1 MRLSQLL
8 GLMLFGL
15 AAMAQDPR
23 GSIVGRVTDTSGA
36 VAPEIEVR
44 ATNQATGV
52 SAASKS
58 SSAGTFT
65 IPYLI
70 PGVYKVSAES
80 AGFKRFLREGI
91 EVRVTESVEV
101 PIVMEVGAVTEVVQV
116 TAESPLL
123 TTTDASQGTVIE
135 DRAIVELPL
144 IGGNPVEFALLD
156 PAVMN
161 ETDMRDRRASATNAS
176 SQWSAMGGGAYRNEF
191 QIDGVSNTYA
201 EGNGNTRVA
210 FNPPAAAIGQFKI
223 VTNPF
228 DASAGNAM
236 GATVN
241 VSTKAG
247 TNQLH
252 GEAHYYGRNAWFD
265 ATDFFSN
272 KRKTAKPVYQD
283 HRPGASAGGPVEL
296 PRLYH
301 GRNRTFFFYAWEQ
314 NYWSVPQPFTG
325 TVPTAA
331 ERQGDFSALLAVPGV
346 AGRYQIYDPFSTR
359 PQSATRFQR
368 DPFPNNVIPKSRFNT
383 AGYNLANLY
392 PLPNQPGTADGINNF
407 FNGSSKSDEKYW
419 VHMGRLDHAF
429 RENHRIFIRLNYDW
443 WEERK
448 NKNFGNGIQGIVL
461 NRINRG
467 LALDDVLLVTPNLVL
482 NLRYGLTQQ
491 DFTEY
496 RVTRG
501 IDLGALGFSQG
512 LTGLIDSKR
521 ATLPRVASGAFS
533 GFSTWEKGDG
543 ANTSLTHN
551 FNGNLSTQ
559 RGRHALRG
567 GLDFRVYR
575 AFENRYMYE
584 TAPDFAFSTTYTKGP
599 LDTSGASPIGQDL
612 ASMLTGIAT
621 SGSMEHPATFA
632 LQNLYFGGYL
642 QDDIKL
648 TSRITVNLGVRYE
661 LETPITD
668 RYDRLVT
675 GFAFDQSNP
684 IEAAARAN
692 YARSPIA
699 ELPLDRFRVQGGI
712 LYPGQTPTGR
722 NPIRKD
728 TNNIMPRVGIAWQVS
743 RRTTVRTG
751 YGIYY
756 GTLGVN
762 GTDAVQYGFSQSTP
776 IIPTLDNGQSYQ
788 ALASNPFPNG
798 LLAAPGKAGGLS
810 TYLGQAIAFDDPNKR
825 PPYSQRWSLAL
836 QELLP
841 AQVLVEASYVG
852 NRGTHLGVTRQI
864 SSVPRQYLS
873 TSTAR
878 DTTAINFLSVNLP
891 NPFYGLGPVY
901 TPTITRANLL
911 RAYPQF
917 SSVAMDTSEGYS
929 WYHSLQVRAARRFH
943 HGVTL
948 NAGYAFSKMMEA
960 TTFLNETD
968 AKPYE
973 TLSGSHRPHR
983 MTFSAV
989 WELPVGKG
997 RTWLRGMSKPM
1008 EALLGNWQLSAVM
1021 IRQAGAPLAWSN
1033 IIFNGNPDAMVLPKA
1048 DRDVDR
1054 WFNVDAGFNRVSGQ
1068 ALSQNIRY
1076 FPMRLA
1082 SVQADGQSKWDV
1094 SLAKGFRIN
1103 ERLLFRLRAQCFNVA
1118 NHTNF
1123 GAPNVS
1129 PTSTAF
1135 GQITATAGQ
1144 PRIYQVAATVTF

>member
-1 MRLSQLL
+1 MRISSIAVLL
-8 GLMLFGL
+8 LCGAG
-15 AAMAQDPR
+15 AIAQDPR
-23 GSIVGRVTDTSGA
+23 GSIVGRVTDSTGA
-36 VAPEIEVR
+36 VVPDLEVR

-52 SAASKS
+52 AVAGKT
-58 SSAGTFT
+58 SSAGSYN

-70 PGVYKVSAES
+70 PGTYRVSAE
-80 AGFKRFLREGI
+80 AQGFKRFVREGI

-101 PIVMEVGAVTEVVQV
+101 PIVMEVGAVSETVQV
-116 TAESPLL
+116 TAETPLL

-135 DRAIVELPL
+135 DRAVVELPL

-223 VTNPF
+223 VTNAF
-228 DASAGNAM
+228 DASAGNSM

-252 GEAHYYGRNAWFD
+252 GEAHYYGRNSWFD

-272 KRKTAKPVYQD
+272 KRGTSKPVYQD
-283 HRPGASAGGPVEL
+283 HRPGASAGGPL
-296 PRLYH
+296 QIPKLYN

-314 NYWSVPQPFTG
+314 NYWAVPQPYTG
-325 TVPTAA
+325 TAPSAA
-331 ERQGDFSALLAVPGV
+331 ERQGDLSELLR
-346 AGRYQIYDPFSTR
+346 AGGSRYQIYDPFSTR
-359 PQSATRFQR
+359 PAASNRLQR
-368 DPFPNNVIPKSRFNT
+368 DPFPNNLIPRSRFDK
-383 AGYNLANLY
+383 AGYSLANLY
-392 PLPNQPGTADGINNF
+392 PLPNQPGTVDGINNY
-407 FNGSSKSDEKYW
+407 FNGGGRSDEKYW
-419 VHMGRLDHAF
+419 VHLARFDHAF
-429 RENHRIFIRLNYDW
+429 SESHRVFLRIDYDW

-448 NKNFGNGIQGIVL
+448 NKYFANGIQGIVL
-461 NRINRG
+461 GRINRG
-467 LALDDVLLVTPNLVL
+467 LALDDVVLLTPNLVL

-501 IDLGALGFSQG
+501 IDLGALGFGTG
-512 LTGLIDSKR
+512 LTKLIDPKR
-521 ATLPRVASGAFS
+521 ATLPRVAAGSFS
-533 GFSTWEKGDG
+533 SFSTWEKGDG

-575 AFENRYMYE
+575 AFENRYMLE
-584 TAPDFAFSTTYTKGP
+584 TAPDFSFSTTYTKGP
-599 LDTSGASPIGQDL
+599 LDTAGASPIGQDL
-612 ASMLTGIAT
+612 ASMLTGIVT

-632 LQNLYFGGYL
+632 MQNLYCGGYL

-648 TSRITVNLGVRYE
+648 GANLTLNLGVRYE
-661 LETPITD
+661 MEWPITE
-668 RYDRLVT
+668 RFDRLVT
-675 GFAFDQSNP
+675 GFAFDQASP

-692 YARSPIA
+692 YAKSPMA
-699 ELPLDRFRVQGGI
+699 ELPLAQFQARGGV
-712 LYPGQTPTGR
+712 LYAGQTGTGR
-722 NPIRKD
+722 GPIRQD
-728 TNNIMPRVGIAWQVS
+728 RNNFMPRVGLAWQVS

-751 YGIYY
+751 YGVFY

-762 GTDAVQYGFSQSTP
+762 GADPTQYGFSQATP
-776 IIPTLDNGQSYQ
+776 IIQTIDNGQTYQ

-798 LLAAPGKAGGLS
+798 LLAAPGRSGGLS
-810 TYLGQAIAFDDPNKR
+810 TYLGQAIGFDDPARK
-825 PPYSQRWSLAL
+825 PPYSQRWSFAL

-841 AQVLVEASYVG
+841 SQVLVEASYVG

-864 SSVPRQYLS
+864 SPVPRQYLS
-873 TSTAR
+873 KSMTR
-878 DTTAINFLSVNLP
+878 DAAAINFLSVNVA

-911 RAYPQF
+911 RPYPQF
-917 SSVAMDTSEGYS
+917 SSVSMDTSEGYS
-929 WYHSLQVRAARRFH
+929 WYHSLQVRAARRWH
-943 HGVTL
+943 QGVTL

-960 TTFLNETD
+960 TTLLNETD
-968 AKPYE
+968 AGPYE

-983 MTFSAV
+983 FTFSGI
-989 WELPVGKG
+989 WELPLG
-997 RTWLRGMSKPM
+997 RRRAFFRSMSRPM
-1008 EALLGNWQLSAVM
+1008 EAVFGNWQLSAVV
-1021 IRQAGAPLAWSN
+1021 IRQAGPPLAWGN
-1033 IIFNGNPDAMVLPKA
+1033 IIFVGDPDAMVLPKGE
-1048 DRDVDR
+1048 RTVDR
-1054 WFNVDAGFNRVSGQ
+1054 WFNVDAGFNKISGQ

-1082 SVQADGQSKWDV
+1082 SVQANGQSKWDV
-1094 SLAKGFRIN
+1094 SLAKGFQLR
-1103 ERLLFRLRAQCFNVA
+1103 ERLLFRLRAQVFNLMNHA
-1118 NHTNF
+1118 NLS
-1123 GAPNVS
+1123 APNVS

-1135 GQITATAGQ
+1135 GTITATAGQ
-1144 PRIYQVAATVTF
+1144 PRIYQVAATLTF